1 MTFTYTYCGVN
12 ARLAECL
19 FNSVLNVKALVDA
32 FNQEKAL
39 VGAFSVIVQL
49 RRLIVNSS
57 SRSSWPCS
65 SSAGGGGRR
74 RHNPTYK
81 VKVWR
86 GGRGGSKLVGIRVKT
101 LLSFTLRMIYD
112 FLLFPG
118 LMMTNRLNLNQSC
131 DTVSNCHC
139 YT

>member
-1 MTFTYTYCGVN
+1 M
-12 ARLAECL
+12 
-19 FNSVLNVKALVDA
+19 KALIGA

-39 VGAFSVIVQL
+39 VGAFSVILKTDCNASQFL
-49 RRLIVNSS
+49 ARQQQC
-57 SRSSWPCS
+57 SWR
-65 SSAGGGGRR
+65 GQEE
-74 RHNPTYK
+74 HNPTYK